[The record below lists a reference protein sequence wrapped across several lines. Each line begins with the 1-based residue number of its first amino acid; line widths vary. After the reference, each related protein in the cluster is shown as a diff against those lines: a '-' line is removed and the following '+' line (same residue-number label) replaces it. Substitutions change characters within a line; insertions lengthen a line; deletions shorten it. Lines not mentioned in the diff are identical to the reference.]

1 MNYEGIYREKEG
13 ATRLIKRPRKLWLTV
28 STVREIGRLQRS
40 IRVLASMTN
49 ASRILR
55 TNCFDLSDETATDF
69 PSVHRINFIHCFT
82 KILSPL
88 CLCTLIRYCFTFYL
102 HPFLLFR
109 LYLFSSFRSSFLL
122 FRRSSE
128 FVTPQI
134 KATETKFKTYDV
146 VIFAVA

>member
-13 ATRLIKRPRKLWLTV
+13 ATGLIKRPRKLWLTV

-69 PSVHRINFIHCFT
+69 PLVHRINSIHRFRE
-82 KILSPL
+82 ILSPL
-88 CLCTLIRYCFTFYL
+88 YLCAFIRCSFRFYSD
-102 HPFLLFR
+102 PFVLFHVSS
-109 LYLFSSFRSSFLL
+109 FSSFRN
-122 FRRSSE
+122 SSE
-128 FVTPQI
+128 FVTPQM
-134 KATETKFKTYDV
+134 KPTETKFKTYDV
-146 VIFAVA
+146 VIFTVA

>member
-69 PSVHRINFIHCFT
+69 PSVHRINSIHCFT
-82 KILSPL
+82 EISSPL
-88 CLCTLIRYCFTFYL
+88 CLCTLIRCCFTFYL

-128 FVTPQI
+128 FVTPQT